1 MNHFYKAFLLVYG
14 EIRQSSGSN
23 YREYRPKSLSS
34 GYYEYPR
41 KISATELAEKLG
53 YSKSTTIEYLR
64 KAENKII
71 TTVYTGEL

>member
-1 MNHFYKAFLLVYG
+1 VVTGSSPSFHKKERLVLNTA
-14 EIRQSSGSN
+14 I
-23 YREYRPKSLSS
+23 SS

-41 KISATELAEKLG
+41 KISATELAEKLS

-71 TTVYTGEL
+71 ITVCTGEL